1 MGYLFSVLVG
11 YLLGSISMAY
21 FLTKR
26 KNIDAR
32 KNGSGNL
39 GASNTKVLL
48 GWGPAVIV
56 ALHDIGKGVAAVLL
70 AQLLFPDLADVGVV
84 AGGACILGHIFPFYL
99 GFRGG
104 KGLATYLGVAAA
116 LDWRVAIGVALL
128 LVVIT
133 LVTDYIALGTI
144 AVSIAVPV
152 ALGILTG
159 DPILILV
166 LCAVTMVVM
175 SKHWE
180 NLVRIRR
187 GTEIGLRNSGKYK
200 VTK

>member
-1 MGYLFSVLVG
+1 MGYLISILGG
-11 YLLGSISMAY
+11 YLLGSVSMAY

-32 KNGSGNL
+32 QQGTGNL

-70 AQLLFPDLADVGVV
+70 ARLLFPELEHVGAA
-84 AGGACILGHIFPFYL
+84 AGVACILGHIYPFYL

-116 LDWRVAIGVALL
+116 LDWRVAIGVALM

-133 LVTDYIALGTI
+133 VVTNYIALGTI
-144 AVSIAVPV
+144 AVSVAVPV

-159 DPILILV
+159 NLILV
-166 LCAVTMVVM
+166 LILCIATAVMLG
-175 SKHWE
+175 KHWE
-180 NLVRIRR
+180 NLVRIKN
-187 GTEIGLRNSGKYK
+187 GTEIGLRDSGKYK
-200 VTK
+200 VK